1 MMQVALIGSGGGVG
15 AAYLVGGG
23 GGGGELT
30 WDKESGVCPRAI
42 LRPEKELACCLL
54 GQGGR

>member
-1 MMQVALIGSGGGVG
+1 MIEVALIGSSGGAG
-15 AAYLVGGG
+15 AAYLVRERRRAAHMEKG
-23 GGGGELT
+23 
-30 WDKESGVCPRAI
+30 SGVCPKAI